1 MSGSDFFFFA
11 LTITWQC
18 AHIFKVYSIGYVV
31 CFPEALQQRQHNH
44 QRSTFIYSIN
54 IHLSFL
60 GRFFMNRAVIGAR
73 GWGGGRLE
81 ILWKSKTKG
90 LLCSNEACPSRDRA
104 WARLNLSHNREPTM
118 KQTLPWCSDYCAGAR
133 HSCGESH
140 LGVGGNKCFFNW
152 NTGISSCF
160 LHVFY
165 ESPVPIVWNFA
176 LTSPRRPGLIERVSV
191 WNRFKRNL
199 CLSVMRVCLFQ
210 GRVWLRV

>member
-1 MSGSDFFFFA
+1 MWFVSPKPFSKGN
-11 LTITWQC
+11 TIIRGVLLYIPSTSTWV
-18 AHIFKVYSIGYVV
+18 FWGGFLWIGLWL
-31 CFPEALQQRQHNH
+31 E
-44 QRSTFIYSIN
+44 
-54 IHLSFL
+54 
-60 GRFFMNRAVIGAR
+60 R
-73 GWGGGRLE
+73 GVGGGGRLE